1 MPQERVIGETSL
13 CLLLRFRLA
22 FDSVSNS
29 ACLSS
34 IAPQTSFS
42 LSWLRAS
49 PLGESVADGQRRL
62 ITLQF

>member
-13 CLLLRFRLA
+13 FIAEVSTC

-42 LSWLRAS
+42 LSSLPAS
-49 PLGESVADGQRRL
+49 PLRESVADGQRRL
-62 ITLQF
+62 ITLQL